1 MTRDIDKV
9 LEEYDSKYEGKSKIY
24 ATEIDELFNRSKDTF
39 ELVMNCIRFGYVV
52 GRRAE
57 RNKRYNKSRV

>member
-1 MTRDIDKV
+1 MTRDITKV
-9 LEEYDSKYEGKSKIY
+9 LEEYDSKYEHKSKIY
-24 ATEIDELFNRSKDTF
+24 ATEINELLERSTDTF
-39 ELVMNCIRFGYVV
+39 DLIMNCIRFGYVV